1 MWGGAAPSKWR
12 DAWTVRFIRLL
23 GGDTP
28 ALLPRFSMECRLRVQ
43 TRDSTSKTPC
53 RSPRLPELPTGSAT
67 GPRPTPRVTGGTRG
81 ARTLRHTFRGD
92 VGRSRD
98 SKARARPARQV
109 HALVIGPV
117 RHEGLLH

>member
-1 MWGGAAPSKWR
+1 MWGGAAPSKGR

-23 GGDTP
+23 GGDSP
-28 ALLPRFSMECRLRVQ
+28 PLLPRFSMECRLRVQ
-43 TRDSTSKTPC
+43 KRDSTRKTTGMW
-53 RSPRLPELPTGSAT
+53 PRLSRLHTSSAT
-67 GPRPTPRVTGGTRG
+67 GVRPTPRVTCGTRR